1 MTDVVEQDWQMASRR
16 RPGTDKRCLTIL
28 GATGSIGQSTLD
40 LVMRNPDRFEV
51 EALTAANNVD
61 QLAQCARKTN
71 AKLAVI
77 ANPKLYDK
85 LKQALAGTGI
95 ETAAGPQALIEAA
108 SRPVDLVMAAI
119 VGAAG
124 LAPTLAAVEQ
134 GTTIGLANKECLVS
148 AGDFFMGEAAR
159 SGARILP
166 VDSEHN
172 AIFQVLPPEA
182 GVDIEKIILT
192 ASGGPFRT
200 WSLAQMAKAQP
211 KDALKHPNWSMGRK
225 LTIDSATMINKGL
238 ELIEAYHLFPVNADQ
253 LDVLVHP
260 QSIVHSMV
268 ECCDGSV
275 LAQMGMPDMRTPIAY
290 TLTWPGRMA
299 TPSPRLDL
307 KELGTLTFEGVDHA
321 RFPAVDLALSCLK
334 RGDGSPTVLNAANEV
349 AVERFLKG
357 DIGFL
362 DIVSVVDAVL
372 NQIDKENACD
382 VPMSFQ
388 DVTELDMF
396 ARECAG
402 QIADHK

>member
-1 MTDVVEQDWQMASRR
+1 MTNAAEQDWQVPGESR
-16 RPGTDKRCLTIL
+16 PATDKRCLTIL

-40 LVMRNPDRFEV
+40 LVERNPDRFEV
-51 EALTAANNVD
+51 EALTAFENVS

-77 ANPKLYDK
+77 ANPELYDD
-85 LKQALAGTGI
+85 LKQALAGTDI
-95 ETAAGPQALIEAA
+95 EKAAGPQALIEAA

-124 LAPTLAAVEQ
+124 LAPTLAAVKQ

-159 SGARILP
+159 SGAQILP

-172 AIFQVLPPEA
+172 AVFQVLPSEA
-182 GVDIEKIILT
+182 GKDINKIILT

-200 WSLAQMAKAQP
+200 WSQEQMAKAQP

-268 ECCDGSV
+268 EFCDGSV
-275 LAQMGMPDMRTPIAY
+275 LAQMGAPDMRTPIAY

-307 KELGTLTFEGVDHA
+307 KEIGALTFEGVDHT
-321 RFPAVDLALSCLK
+321 RFPAVGLALSCLK

-349 AVERFLKG
+349 AVERFLEG

-362 DIVSVVDAVL
+362 DIVSLIDAVL
-372 NQIDKENACD
+372 NQTDKENAHAA
-382 VPMSFQ
+382 PMSFQ
-388 DVTELDMF
+388 DVMELDKF